1 MFDLQGTTCR
11 NCFTTFCSS
20 TIKHVRLVCR
30 IITDTFTRI
39 AEQNQLQPTYLKFLW
54 RRRCFG
60 CIFKRL
66 ETWKFQNNQMYKSV
80 LTSHVS
86 KEVLVVLHCSQW
98 FFCFCCCLHLLGS
111 LHSLLSAS
119 HGNPARKAWVH
130 KKTILIYHRSHLITS
145 SVMVWAILK
154 LICYQWVGCPWNG
167 PLFWSVWRADTI
179 APRGTAAHS

>member
-66 ETWKFQNNQMYKSV
+66 ETGKCKNNERYMIIV
-80 LTSHVS
+80 LDSHVS
-86 KEVLVVLHCSQW
+86 QEVLVVLHCSQW
-98 FFCFCCCLHLLGS
+98 LFCFCCCLHLLGS

-119 HGNPARKAWVH
+119 HGNPARKA
-130 KKTILIYHRSHLITS
+130 
-145 SVMVWAILK
+145 
-154 LICYQWVGCPWNG
+154 
-167 PLFWSVWRADTI
+167 
-179 APRGTAAHS
+179 